1 MHVAH
6 MKMSRKQCKHIHGHQ
21 AKKPIWMHNFFFF
34 FLNSL
39 SCLALDTEML
49 KLVGSISVSRDLGGN
64 GQNIEGNE

>member
-1 MHVAH
+1 MQTHPWSPGQKADLDA
-6 MKMSRKQCKHIHGHQ
+6 QL
-21 AKKPIWMHNFFFF
+21 FFFF
-34 FLNSL
+34 FNSL